1 MKTNLKQG
9 DNQALVVCGHCGEQ
23 QVVHKHELTEAV
35 DAFGDFID
43 IYYKDQEYERLSRR
57 EERLLEKQQYT
68 ELTLVYSFL
77 ADTAQI
83 NANKAMEEFELNK
96 DPEDLSN
103 AEKWQETAKQ
113 YKDNETKLREQL
125 KSGII
130 VDAVLEEGVYDEI
143 EDNPFDE
150 GEAKISEKPK
160 RKSNIEDVLGD
171 LGFLEF

>member
-1 MKTNLKQG
+1 MKANLKHAE
-9 DNQALVVCGHCGEQ
+9 DRVLILCGHCGEQ
-23 QVVHKHELTEAV
+23 QAVGKHELTEPV

-43 IYYKDQEYERLSRR
+43 IYYKDQEYERLTRR
-57 EERLLEKQQYT
+57 EEKLLEKQQYS

-77 ADTAQI
+77 SDTAQI
-83 NANKAMEEFELNK
+83 NANKALEEYELNK

-103 AEKWQETAKQ
+103 AEQWQETSRQ
-113 YKDNETKLREQL
+113 YKDNEKKLTEQL
-125 KSGII
+125 KSGVI
-130 VDAVLEEGVYDEI
+130 VDAELEDEVYDEI